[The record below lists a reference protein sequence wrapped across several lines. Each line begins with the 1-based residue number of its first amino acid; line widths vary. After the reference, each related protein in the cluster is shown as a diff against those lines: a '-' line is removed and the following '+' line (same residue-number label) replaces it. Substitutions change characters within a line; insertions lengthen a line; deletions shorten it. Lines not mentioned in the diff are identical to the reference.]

1 MTYLQLLPNAEF
13 VYFGLDGCVFHLW
26 NQKRFPCDRKSA
38 ALLNEL
44 LRGKPYEEAE
54 YENEFNEYLLELMQ
68 EGMLYPYSTPVYHEI
83 YEAKSRMEI
92 RGLFE
97 EPPQMRQIYIQ
108 GASKCNYACSYC
120 RIDKDQTVVNNGCK
134 SCILWGTSC
143 SEDTALNQI
152 EAIKRLLQLHHS
164 DITISGGNVFLN
176 WEYIRNVL
184 DLILSEDQAAELHI
198 IHNGSM
204 VTDEILHYIKVHEI
218 YLEVM
223 VLGYDER
230 SWQSVTGSEDACQ
243 EFGELMR
250 KIREFQI
257 RYSFVLI
264 GSKETLKHIQKFA
277 DDNYP
282 EAANSIVEI
291 GEENERLATAVSYE
305 ERMRLPLDEFSS
317 RKRYNRC
324 LYGTLA
330 LALDGT
336 IRACPMFDETLA
348 DLKEQNLEY
357 IFQSRIIDK
366 YWRMTRQ
373 SYSSCVQCPY
383 QWLCSDCMKA
393 LETAGQ
399 NGGRTGSLCERMGG

>member
-1 MTYLQLLPNAEF
+1 M
-13 VYFGLDGCVFHLW
+13 
-26 NQKRFPCDRKSA
+26 
-38 ALLNEL
+38 
-44 LRGKPYEEAE
+44 
-54 YENEFNEYLLELMQ
+54 
-68 EGMLYPYSTPVYHEI
+68 
-83 YEAKSRMEI
+83 
-92 RGLFE
+92 
-97 EPPQMRQIYIQ
+97 
-108 GASKCNYACSYC
+108 
-120 RIDKDQTVVNNGCK
+120 
-134 SCILWGTSC
+134 
-143 SEDTALNQI
+143 
-152 EAIKRLLQLHHS
+152 
-164 DITISGGNVFLN
+164 
-176 WEYIRNVL
+176 
-184 DLILSEDQAAELHI
+184 ILSEDQAAELHI

-277 DDNYP
+277 DDNYS